1 MSIYTIMQNLR
12 RLHDAHGHL
21 SAAWGHIQSF
31 QRATNLNRR
40 DPDAWDVFGLR
51 NEQMTQIIR
60 ILRRTQRTTQQLDRA
75 TGNAPNRSPE
85 MSRLF
90 ASWAQAYADNG
101 EGSREAQRAETAFL
115 TVQMEWADEWQT
127 ENDRVVATLK
137 AMRKQRDFYTA
148 QHSLFEDLAN
158 MAELAV
164 RYGVTSA
171 HQAQAF
177 AYMRQFE
184 ETFRLSRSISR
195 NYNSGITNASRW
207 QRELREA
214 KRELD
219 GWLAWSRNR
228 RQVNRS
234 LESQRAPR

>member
-1 MSIYTIMQNLR
+1 MTPTGAS
-12 RLHDAHGHL
+12 APHG
-21 SAAWGHIQSF
+21 GIFNPF
-31 QRATNLNRR
+31 QRAANLDRR

-51 NEQMTQIIR
+51 NEQMTQIVR
-60 ILRRTQRTTQQLDRA
+60 ILRRTQRITAQLDRA
-75 TGNAPNRSPE
+75 NGYAPNRSRE

-90 ASWAQAYADNG
+90 ATWAQAYADNG

-115 TVQMEWADEWQT
+115 TVQMEWADAWQT

-148 QHSLFEDLAN
+148 QATLFEDLAH

-164 RYGVTSA
+164 RYGITSA

-184 ETFRLSRSISR
+184 DTFRLSRSISQ
-195 NYNSGITNASRW
+195 NYNRGITNASDW
-207 QRELREA
+207 QRDLRAA

-234 LESQRAPR
+234 LESQRAPH